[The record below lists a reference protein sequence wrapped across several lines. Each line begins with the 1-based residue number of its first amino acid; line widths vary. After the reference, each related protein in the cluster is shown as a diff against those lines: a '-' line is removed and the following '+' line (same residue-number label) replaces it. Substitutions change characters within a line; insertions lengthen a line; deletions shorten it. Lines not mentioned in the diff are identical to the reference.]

1 MTIGRPLIAF
11 VLAAL
16 AAVLLVGMRGQAQQ
30 QERVEDFRPLNAGP
44 AEERVDRACATGRVR
59 ADRRALLSG
68 ITPLDRLPDGGP
80 VSFEQEP
87 AILAPDHR
95 GPVRLRNL
103 LVAGDVPSLRFKLG
117 DPDSDEI
124 ETWTRTT
131 TRTINGR
138 LVSVF
143 DREWDDA
150 ALARVLSRRSWG
162 FDYPTL
168 YWGEILPAGTEEG
181 DGFFVRLRVGSS
193 RIPESPVR
201 QLAADV
207 QYASHVV
214 NIVAPAF
221 GEARLG
227 RDEHNFPWA
236 TVTRKFYEHF
246 DDSYDTIAITME
258 DVQLSRTSGAFHLNV
273 RNEVQGIGED
283 VFNRSA
289 LYGSSRL
296 RSIEFFYGGD
306 ATSNRATAHELAHQ
320 WGSYFDW
327 TRIARDV
334 TLGGHQPTS
343 HDPLFSEGETIIGA
357 ILDGTRRVRR
367 SDSGWAIEETPGE
380 VRFHPLTRYAMGI
393 LPRDAV
399 PSLMLFNTQEQ
410 FGSDRA
416 PDAGTSVS
424 GPAQDITISHIA
436 AVMGE
441 RSGPVDTEWHRA
453 FVVVS
458 RELLSQREMDY
469 WNFFAQ
475 RSEDPNHSGVYSLDG
490 FGSFDD
496 ATGRHIDLRQDI
508 RPRTG
513 ERIDRR
519 HEVDFPTFGHDDF
532 RDVRF
537 DQPVPTLYRVG
548 RTYRW
553 SGQLLSP
560 TRSDYVQILL
570 RFWKYRGSSENAVLL
585 RAPISSSGSFQL
597 EHQFQES
604 QKGRRTME
612 VFLFWPGSGPQ
623 FPRAIAGPVTID

>member
-1 MTIGRPLIAF
+1 MTIARPVIAF
-11 VLAAL
+11 VAAAL
-16 AAVLLVGMRGQAQQ
+16 AAVLLAGVRGQAQQ
-30 QERVEDFRPLNAGP
+30 PPAPEDFRPRHAGP

-80 VSFEQEP
+80 ISFEQDP
-87 AILAPDHR
+87 PILTPDHR
-95 GPVRLRNL
+95 GAVRLRNL
-103 LVAGDVPSLRFKLG
+103 LVAGDVASLRFKLG

-138 LVSVF
+138 IVSVF

-150 ALARVLSRRSWG
+150 ALARVLRCRTWG
-162 FDYPTL
+162 FDYPTV

-181 DGFFVRLRVGSS
+181 DGVFVRLRIGST

-221 GEARLG
+221 GDGRLG
-227 RDEHNFPWA
+227 RDEHNLPWA

-246 DDSYDTIAITME
+246 DDGYDTLAITMQ
-258 DVQLSRTSGAFHLNV
+258 DVQLSATSGAFHINV
-273 RNEVQGIGED
+273 RNEVEGIGED

-296 RSIEFFYGGD
+296 RSIEFFYGSN
-306 ATSNRATAHELAHQ
+306 ATSNETTAHELAHQ

-327 TRIARDV
+327 ARIARDV
-334 TLGGHQPTS
+334 TPGGHQPAS
-343 HDPLFSEGETIIGA
+343 HDPLFAEGETIIGA
-357 ILDGTRRVRR
+357 VLDGTRRVRR

-393 LPRDAV
+393 LPREAV
-399 PSLMLFNTQEQ
+399 PAITLFNTQEQ
-410 FGSDRA
+410 FGTNRV
-416 PDAGTSVS
+416 PDAGTAVN
-424 GPAQDITISHIA
+424 GPTQDLTISHIA

-453 FVVVS
+453 MVVVS
-458 RELLSQREMDY
+458 RELLTQREMNY
-469 WNFFAQ
+469 WNFFSQ
-475 RSEDPNHSGVYSLDG
+475 RTEDPNHSGVYSLDG

-496 ATGRHIDLRQDI
+496 ATGRQIDLRHEI
-508 RPRTG
+508 LPRNG
-513 ERIDRR
+513 ERIDQR

-537 DQPVPTLYRVG
+537 DQPVPTLYRIG

-560 TRSDYVQILL
+560 NRADYVQILL
-570 RFWKYRGSSENAVLL
+570 RFWKYRGSSDNAVLI
-585 RAPISSSGSFQL
+585 RGPISPSGSFQL

-604 QKGRRTME
+604 HKGRRTME

-623 FPRAIAGPVTID
+623 TARMIAGPITID